1 MKVLLIIAI
10 SLLVLFVFLQ
20 FYVMMLTNKAESQS
34 YEVILTEKE
43 FEVRFYPPAV
53 MAKIFSTSKSYS
65 DLGSSGFGKLAKYIF
80 GGNHENKQIAMT
92 SPVHMDI
99 GDTISTMS
107 FVMPSSFKKEDLPKP
122 NNSEIQ
128 LQIMEQEY
136 AAVIQFG
143 GFANTSSINR
153 HKAQLKQLLDKR
165 GISYFGN
172 FRFLGYNPPYQLF
185 GRRNEVI
192 VSLNPNEFSHDFS
205 KNMTN

>member
-53 MAKIFSTSKSYS
+53 MANIFSTSKSYS

-136 AAVIQFG
+136 VAVIQFG
-143 GFANTSSINR
+143 GFANTSSIIQ